1 MRTCKRT
8 REVEV
13 TLMSR
18 IQKRDSGAATQDG
31 EDAEHHENQRHTAD
45 SSD

>member
-13 TLMSR
+13 TPMSC
-18 IQKRDSGAATQDG
+18 IQKRESGAAAQDG

-45 SSD
+45 STD